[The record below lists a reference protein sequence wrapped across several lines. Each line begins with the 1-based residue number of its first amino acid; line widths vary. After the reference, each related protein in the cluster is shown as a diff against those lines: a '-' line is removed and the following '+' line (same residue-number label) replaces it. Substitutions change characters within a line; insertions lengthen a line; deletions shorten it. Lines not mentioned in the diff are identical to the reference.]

1 MRNLRTYHPSD
12 KHLWEIT
19 AVRDL
24 LILIAAIFLAW
35 MVYLLRDILLPVF
48 VAFVLADISNP
59 VITRMEHRWHWPRPL
74 TVTLIIAA
82 VFIAIIAFLAWLG
95 PLLFNQFTSLAD
107 KLPEYLKTLGERYGI
122 DLGDLL
128 GQFGP
133 SIQDIE
139 DEPRKILGQIFSTTG
154 QAVGVLAFIFG
165 RATSILIAM
174 ILAVIFFFVFAW
186 RFNDGVSKLVSYLPQ
201 NRRARII
208 AIVQRMDQAVGD
220 FFRGRLVIAA
230 IVGIALSIGWLL
242 TGVPYWFFL
251 GILTGILT
259 IVPYLSL
266 ITWPAAIVLKYVDT
280 LSGGSGADAGVLA
293 ILVWPSLVYFIVL
306 FLEGW
311 VLTPWIQGN
320 QTHMSAATI
329 LLVVF
334 IGGHFGGVAGL
345 LFSIPI
351 AACVKIL
358 FEEIFL
364 PRLKRLSATDLVN

>member
-1 MRNLRTYHPSD
+1 VRDVRTHHPRD

-24 LILIAAIFLAW
+24 LIIVAVVFSAW
-35 MVYLLRDILLPVF
+35 VFYLLRDIFLPVF
-48 VAFVLADISNP
+48 LAFVLADISNP
-59 VITRMEHRWHWPRPL
+59 IITHMERRWGWPRPL
-74 TVTLIIAA
+74 TVTLIITA
-82 VFIAIIAFLAWLG
+82 VLVAIIAFFAWLG
-95 PLLFNQFTSLAD
+95 PLLFNQFTGLAD
-107 KLPEYLKTLGERYGI
+107 KLPDYLKTLGQRYGI
-122 DLGDLL
+122 DSDDLL
-128 GQFGP
+128 GQLGS
-133 SIQDIE
+133 SIGDLQS
-139 DEPRKILGQIFSTTG
+139 EPRKVLGQIFSTTG
-154 QAVGVLAFIFG
+154 QAVGVLSFIFG
-165 RATSILIAM
+165 RATSILISVL
-174 ILAVIFFFVFAW
+174 ITIIFFCLFGW
-186 RFNDGVSKLVSYLPQ
+186 RFNDGVSKLASYLPQ
-201 NRRARII
+201 NRRDRII
-208 AIVQRMDQAVGD
+208 AIVRRMDQAVGD

-242 TGVPYWFFL
+242 TDVPYWFFL

-266 ITWPAAIVLKYVDT
+266 ITWPAAVVLKYLDT

-334 IGGHFGGVAGL
+334 IGGHIGGVSGL

-351 AACVKIL
+351 AACLKIL
-358 FEEIFL
+358 FDEIVL
-364 PRLKRLSATDLVN
+364 PRFRRWAATG